1 MNEDFAPS
9 RLFTKLVRFWWA
21 LALLV
26 VLGGG
31 IGILISRVHPPVYE
45 SRAVITSVIDY
56 SMLGK
61 LDDYEEDQVFVGI
74 GELIGST
81 AVKNAVIARAE
92 KENTNL
98 TNEAILNSLFLDRQ
112 DNRWVLRVR
121 LNDANYAQR
130 VNQIWA
136 ENAMAA
142 LTAMHNKAVAD
153 FGSQQYINSL
163 VSCLQESV
171 VQESG
176 SAACNIQNIS
186 AIQKEIQNA
195 INDPAVRAETGSLL
209 LLHTSFE
216 LTAEPDLPGSP
227 ILLAQNL
234 SALTGMLIAL
244 LLGLVLLSIDFPIR
258 NKSEST
264 R

>member
-1 MNEDFAPS
+1 MNEDFVPS
-9 RLFTKLVRFWWA
+9 RLFTKLIRFWWA

-26 VLGGG
+26 ILGGAV
-31 IGILISRVHPPVYE
+31 GILISRVHPPLYE
-45 SRAVITSVIDY
+45 SKAVITSVIDY

-74 GELIGST
+74 GETIGST
-81 AVKNAVIARAE
+81 TVKNAVAAQAK
-92 KENTNL
+92 KENINL
-98 TNEAILNSLFLDRQ
+98 TDEAILNSLTLDRQ

-121 LNDANYAQR
+121 LNDANDAQR

-142 LTAMHNKAVAD
+142 LVTMHNNAIAD

-186 AIQKEIQNA
+186 SIQKEIQNA
-195 INDPAVRAETGSLL
+195 INDPTVRAETGSLL

-234 SALTGMLIAL
+234 SALAGMLVAL
-244 LLGLVLLSIDFPIR
+244 LLGLVLLSIDFPIHF
-258 NKSEST
+258 KLESA